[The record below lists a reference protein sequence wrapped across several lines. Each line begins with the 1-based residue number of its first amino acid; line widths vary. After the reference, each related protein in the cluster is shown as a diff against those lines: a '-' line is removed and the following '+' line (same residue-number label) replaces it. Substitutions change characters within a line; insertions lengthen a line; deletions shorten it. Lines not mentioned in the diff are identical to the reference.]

1 LHTRLF
7 LDQVHANTIGGFLP
21 YTNSPDPDFGKCLQ
35 CVAIDRARYN
45 VNPPADR
52 SSICARCLHQYC
64 FDPNNLT
71 SVSELPGRKL
81 DFVDPSP
88 QGVSAVTGFLADGR
102 VPLILGFL
110 GLVLVVA
117 AISTFLILRKR
128 RRSREA
134 AYQMVVELHDEEE
147 PPFMRHSEYRDNSK
161 AEMHALG
168 RLEGTRYVEQ
178 VEGHVAE
185 EHTVEEHVA
194 AEHIAEEH
202 IAERHIA
209 GEHIAEEHVAE
220 EFELR

>member
-1 LHTRLF
+1 MCTHPHLSSSPNSSATFKLDYPTLHTRLF

-88 QGVSAVTGFLADGR
+88 QGVSAVTGFLAEGK

-110 GLVLVVA
+110 GLALVVA
-117 AISTFLILRKR
+117 ALSTFLYVLFNYYFFRLFLGGSILT
-128 RRSREA
+128 SF
-134 AYQMVVELHDEEE
+134 VVG
-147 PPFMRHSEYRDNSK
+147 Y
-161 AEMHALG
+161 
-168 RLEGTRYVEQ
+168 
-178 VEGHVAE
+178 
-185 EHTVEEHVA
+185 
-194 AEHIAEEH
+194 
-202 IAERHIA
+202 
-209 GEHIAEEHVAE
+209 
-220 EFELR
+220 